1 MSADGLLKSHLGWK
15 QLDTSLAAL
24 LAANAVLLVGVLF
37 LGWDARFII
46 VVYWTEN
53 VVIGFYSILKIA
65 LCRVDEPV
73 ANIGKVFL
81 IPFFVVHYGG
91 FCAVHGA
98 FVLAL
103 THGMGDTPSIFPD
116 EAWWGPF
123 IFVQLLFGVIRQLM
137 ASAGGK
143 LVWPVAGLMISH
155 GISFVQN
162 YLVGGEYLR
171 TDTRRLMQAPYG
183 RIVLLHIAIL
193 AAGAPVVM
201 LGSPLPLAV
210 LLVILK
216 VFLDIKLHKKSHER
230 FKE

>member
-1 MSADGLLKSHLGWK
+1 M
-15 QLDTSLAAL
+15 AL
-24 LAANAVLLVGVLF
+24 IVANAVPLAGVLF
-37 LGWDARFII
+37 LGWDAAFII

-53 VVIGFYSILKIA
+53 VVIGFYNVLRILW
-65 LCRVDEPV
+65 CYDDGPV
-73 ANIGKVFL
+73 ALVRKFFL

-116 EAWWGPF
+116 ETWWGPF
-123 IFVQLLFGVIRQLM
+123 VFVQLLVGVIRQLM
-137 ASAGGK
+137 TTAGGK

-155 GISFVQN
+155 GISFVQH
-162 YLVGGEYLR
+162 YLLGGEYM
-171 TDTRRLMQAPYG
+171 TTNTRRLMQAPYG
-183 RIVLLHIAIL
+183 RIVLMHIAIL
-193 AAGAPVVM
+193 AAGAPVMM

-216 VFLDIKLHKKSHER
+216 VFLDIKLHKKSHAQFEEKR
-230 FKE
+230 QEVD